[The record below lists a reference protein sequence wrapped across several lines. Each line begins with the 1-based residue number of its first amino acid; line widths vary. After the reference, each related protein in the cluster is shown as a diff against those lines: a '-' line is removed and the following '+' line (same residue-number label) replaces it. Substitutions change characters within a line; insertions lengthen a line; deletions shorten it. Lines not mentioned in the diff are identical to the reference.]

1 MNKKTKSGIK
11 ESWGSTWYPP
21 KITRRMAAPL
31 FLAPLPPTRRTVVL
45 QNGFHNNLFQL
56 SSSQDKVIESDLIAN
71 PSVCNQQKIAKDHEI
86 SPFSSLSFHFQFWCF
101 NASFSQASAPLC
113 SSSNSAHKS
122 FWSSWLTSHQF
133 SKGLSSIM
141 IVRFFSDQ
149 MIFNVEIPETPTFFR
164 FVAWMR
170 DKRTWYLVH
179 VMMPG
184 SNAREDKHG
193 SPFSPASSCLP
204 EPGHHHRYTRN
215 PVQRNGWSR
224 VSPSKLNL

>member
-1 MNKKTKSGIK
+1 MIPSNK
-11 ESWGSTWYPP
+11 
-21 KITRRMAAPL
+21 L
-31 FLAPLPPTRRTVVL
+31 LAGWQLRCFWLLCPPTRRTVVL

-71 PSVCNQQKIAKDHEI
+71 PSVCNQQKIAKVHEI

-141 IVRFFSDQ
+141 IVRFFFRWV
-149 MIFNVEIPETPTFFR
+149 FNVE
-164 FVAWMR
+164 
-170 DKRTWYLVH
+170 K
-179 VMMPG
+179 
-184 SNAREDKHG
+184 S
-193 SPFSPASSCLP
+193 
-204 EPGHHHRYTRN
+204 
-215 PVQRNGWSR
+215 
-224 VSPSKLNL
+224 